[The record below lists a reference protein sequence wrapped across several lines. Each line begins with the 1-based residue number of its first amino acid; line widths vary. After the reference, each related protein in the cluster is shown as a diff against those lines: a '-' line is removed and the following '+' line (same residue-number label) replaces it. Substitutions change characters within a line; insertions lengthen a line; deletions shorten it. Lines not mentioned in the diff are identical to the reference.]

1 MVRNVLTRYVA
12 ILRITRAMLTYYTS
26 STKIFG
32 CRCHKNAR
40 SNEKG
45 KWGKGF
51 VCLVISK
58 KQLPYID
65 SVMTF
70 TGDVNKKVT
79 RKHGLDM
86 TLKCEL
92 K

>member
-1 MVRNVLTRYVA
+1 MLRIVLTRYIA
-12 ILRITRAMLTYYTS
+12 ILHITLAMLTYYTS
-26 STKIFG
+26 STKISV

-45 KWGKGF
+45 KWKKGF
-51 VCLVISK
+51 VCLVISE
-58 KQLPYID
+58 KQPAYVDL
-65 SVMTF
+65 VMTF
-70 TGDVNKKVT
+70 TGNVNKKVT